1 MHTQRAGSEM
11 LTHFNTQSPISY
23 GTCSLPRVF
32 KGPRRNIEPHVGV
45 TVLASSL
52 INRCQYV
59 CACVWCACVRVHVH
73 VHVCVC
79 VCVCAAVCVCVCV
92 CARLLLDHPSRQY
105 QAAPHLRR
113 RAAGRRRRKP
123 DGVRVEE
130 HEAVPRHHVE
140 VSRPPRRRE
149 RRRRLRVAGVQP
161 RGGLRGAPDAARP
174 PTTPSQPA
182 GAVIV
187 VLLCMY
193 E

>member
-92 CARLLLDHPSRQY
+92 C
-105 QAAPHLRR
+105 
-113 RAAGRRRRKP
+113 
-123 DGVRVEE
+123 V
-130 HEAVPRHHVE
+130 
-140 VSRPPRRRE
+140 
-149 RRRRLRVAGVQP
+149 
-161 RGGLRGAPDAARP
+161 
-174 PTTPSQPA
+174 
-182 GAVIV
+182 
-187 VLLCMY
+187 
-193 E
+193 